1 MQPLTRQQSRTSI
14 FSWWSDRNPGL
25 RGPTINLHAATKPL
39 LRFMY
44 HFQAVGFIQK
54 NCFAALSTESL
65 NVLSSYLGSKYV
77 GHATKVVVLQEL
89 DKNLRSHRIES
100 GRVMIDDPV
109 GLQLVV
115 EMLESPFPEIRS
127 LTCSILG
134 RLAGH
139 DSTMATA
146 LCNFGAKLAPL
157 FRDEDEKVVEN
168 AMLAFFAAFRCPGG
182 AEAFID
188 ANLSDNMTELLESPR
203 PFVRTQACAKLGQV
217 VSAKSTAL
225 SIFGIK
231 LVPLIHDEDDTI
243 VNNVVRAFCVAVGS
257 PDGAQA
263 FIDAKLLDSVSEL
276 LESPRPFVRTQACTI
291 LGHLAIAKSTALSNF
306 GAKLVPLVR
315 DEDDTIAEKAM
326 WAFSVAAHFPNG
338 AQAFIDAKLLDRV
351 PELLESSRPFVRT
364 QACRLVGMLA
374 SHVETTTAVLKSKPC
389 PRLVVLLRD
398 EDIYVVH
405 AALYALTQLSKTFPG
420 AKAVRDAKA
429 LQYVPRLLGPETM
442 VQERSHQLPQTNMV
456 QARCYEL
463 LESLFRHQFAV
474 PAILRLNICTRLV
487 SILQSAKLPPFAYK
501 FHESDSTSL
510 TVVATSLLARMSEW
524 PGGVSAVAE
533 TAVLDVI
540 ERINCDL
547 ALPLDSRV
555 RADMRTIQDNIARY
569 KDD

>member
-1 MQPLTRQQSRTSI
+1 MV
-14 FSWWSDRNPGL
+14 L
-25 RGPTINLHAATKPL
+25 R
-39 LRFMY
+39 
-44 HFQAVGFIQK
+44 
-54 NCFAALSTESL
+54 
-65 NVLSSYLGSKYV
+65 
-77 GHATKVVVLQEL
+77 EL
-89 DKNLRSHRIES
+89 DDKLRNGGR
-100 GRVMIDDPV
+100 RVMVDDPV

-115 EMLESPFPEIRS
+115 EMLESPFPEVRL
-127 LTCSILG
+127 LTCSILEY
-134 RLAGH
+134 LTIH
-139 DSTMATA
+139 NSTVATA
-146 LCNFGAKLAPL
+146 LCNFGAKLVPL

-168 AMLAFFAAFRCPGG
+168 AMWAFSAAFRCPGG
-182 AEAFID
+182 AEAFTD

-203 PFVRTQACAKLGQV
+203 PFVRTQACAM
-217 VSAKSTAL
+217 
-225 SIFGIK
+225 
-231 LVPLIHDEDDTI
+231 
-243 VNNVVRAFCVAVGS
+243 
-257 PDGAQA
+257 
-263 FIDAKLLDSVSEL
+263 
-276 LESPRPFVRTQACTI
+276 
-291 LGHLAIAKSTALSNF
+291 LGHLVIAKSTALSNF
-306 GAKLVPLVR
+306 GVKLVPLVR

-326 WAFSVAAHFPNG
+326 WALSVAVHFPNG

-405 AALYALTQLSKTFPG
+405 AALYALTQISKTFPG
-420 AKAVRDAKA
+420 AKVVRDAKA
-429 LQYVPRLLGPETM
+429 LQYVPQLLGPETM

-533 TAVLDVI
+533 TAVLDAI
-540 ERINCDL
+540 ERIDCDL
-547 ALPLDSRV
+547 AFPLDNRV

-569 KDD
+569 KDDWNTGYQISE